1 MENMGLS
8 VNGQPYTKE
17 RGQNMFTV
25 SDIVSDINR
34 GCIANNMLED
44 KFSYRI
50 VFFVNEG
57 NRGQKYYVDTSH
69 SNLRKALENIIR
81 KHLSLTNC
89 IVIGTVTVL
98 KNRKCVSL
106 LSKSYAFSLDEY
118 FKRISGN
125 YEENN
130 RNRNIVF
137 GRYAVR

>member
-1 MENMGLS
+1 
-8 VNGQPYTKE
+8 
-17 RGQNMFTV
+17 MFTV

-34 GCIANNMLED
+34 GCIANNMRED

-50 VFFVNEG
+50 VYFVNEG
-57 NRGQKYYVDTSH
+57 NNGQKYYVDTTYS
-69 SNLRKALENIIR
+69 SLRKALENIIR

-89 IVIGTVTVL
+89 VVIGTVTVL

-137 GRYAVR
+137 GKYAVR